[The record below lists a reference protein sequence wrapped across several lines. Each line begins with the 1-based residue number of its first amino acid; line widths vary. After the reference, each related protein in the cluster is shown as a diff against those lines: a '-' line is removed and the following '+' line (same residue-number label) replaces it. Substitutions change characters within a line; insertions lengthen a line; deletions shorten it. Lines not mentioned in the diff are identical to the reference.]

1 VYSRATT
8 SEMAE
13 RVFLP
18 AGVLFLLLGLSFA
31 IVRVWRGEIEV
42 SLLVCQ
48 RVAGKIL
55 TTYRDKRV

>member
-1 VYSRATT
+1 
-8 SEMAE
+8 MAE